1 MIRAWS
7 RWLVIGFMAIL
18 FLIQAVPYGRDHINP
33 PLNAEP
39 AWDNPR
45 TQELTVRAC
54 FDCHSNETVWPWY
67 SNIAPLSWLIER
79 DVKEGRRELNFSE
92 WNKAQEEAGEAAN
105 TIRKGSMPP
114 WYYPWAR
121 LSSAERQDLIQG
133 LERTLGSRQRERRI
147 RRRER

>member
-7 RWLVIGFMAIL
+7 RWLVIGSMVIL

-67 SNIAPLSWLIER
+67 SYIAPISWLIER
-79 DVKEGRRELNFSE
+79 
-92 WNKAQEEAGEAAN
+92 
-105 TIRKGSMPP
+105 
-114 WYYPWAR
+114 
-121 LSSAERQDLIQG
+121 
-133 LERTLGSRQRERRI
+133 
-147 RRRER
+147 

>member
-7 RWLVIGFMAIL
+7 RWLVIGSMVIL

-67 SNIAPLSWLIER
+67 SYIAPISWLIER

-105 TIRKGSMPP
+105 TVRKGSMPP

>member
-7 RWLVIGFMAIL
+7 RWLVIGFMAIS

-67 SNIAPLSWLIER
+67 SYIAPISWLIER

-105 TIRKGSMPP
+105 TVRKGSMPP

>member
-7 RWLVIGFMAIL
+7 RWLVIGSMVIL

-54 FDCHSNETVWPWY
+54 FDCRSNETVWPWY
-67 SNIAPLSWLIER
+67 SYIAPISWLIER
-79 DVKEGRRELNFSE
+79 DV
-92 WNKAQEEAGEAAN
+92 
-105 TIRKGSMPP
+105 
-114 WYYPWAR
+114 
-121 LSSAERQDLIQG
+121 
-133 LERTLGSRQRERRI
+133 
-147 RRRER
+147 